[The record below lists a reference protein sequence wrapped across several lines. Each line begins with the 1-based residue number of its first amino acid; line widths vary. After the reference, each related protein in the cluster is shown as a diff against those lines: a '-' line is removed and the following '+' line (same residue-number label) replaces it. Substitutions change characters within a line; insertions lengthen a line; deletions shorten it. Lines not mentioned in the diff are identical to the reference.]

1 LQRRDLVALVVIG
14 TVIAGVMLSARPIP
28 VPPSTATA
36 STPTTA
42 PTPTLDV
49 PDSSSAPDL
58 GSLQEDIGSVLVV
71 SWRGPAISPDLL
83 SLLDDGRV
91 GGVLL
96 FASNFSGPAGLKALS
111 DSLQALASSA
121 CLDHPILVMLDQE
134 GGQVNRVQAD
144 FAPPSELVVGAGG
157 ADHVRMVERASAV
170 GLHQLGVGLN
180 LAPVAD
186 VRTNP
191 RDQVIGDR
199 SFGSNPAVVSP
210 LVGAAVQGLHEGGV
224 GATLKHFP
232 GLGGAAGDPH
242 VAIPTDPESEA
253 QWEQVQMPAFA
264 AGIAAGADA
273 VMTTAVYVPGL
284 GAGSMPAMFSA
295 PVVSRLRTQLG
306 FGGVIISDSVSIG
319 GIGARYSLPEATLL
333 ALAAGNDLVLLG
345 NGDPAYEGEA
355 MAAVRS
361 AVLSGRLDR
370 AALHES
376 ALRVNRLRDRWGR
389 RFTHCRAV
397 KAV

>member
-1 LQRRDLVALVVIG
+1 VTRARRYGLISLVVIVA
-14 TVIAGVMLSARPIP
+14 VIAGVILTTRPAAVPQPTAVVMSPAVETP
-28 VPPSTATA
+28 VPAT
-36 STPTTA
+36 
-42 PTPTLDV
+42 
-49 PDSSSAPDL
+49 SAPDL
-58 GSLQEDIGSVLVV
+58 GSLDDDIGSVLVA
-71 SWRGPAISPDLL
+71 SWRGTGIPSGVR

-96 FASNFSGPAGLKALS
+96 FASNFSGPEGLAALS
-111 DSLQALASSA
+111 DSLRALASSV
-121 CLDHPILVMLDQE
+121 CLDHPVLVMLDQE
-134 GGQVNRVQAD
+134 GGQVNRVQAS

-157 ADHVRMVERASAV
+157 AAHVREVERVSAE
-170 GLHQLGVGLN
+170 GLRRIGVGLN

-191 RDQVIGDR
+191 RDQVILDR
-199 SFGSNPAVVSP
+199 SFGSNPATVAP
-210 LVGAAVQGLHEGGV
+210 LVGAAVQGLHDGGV

-253 QWEQVQMPAFA
+253 QWERVQMPSFQ

-284 GAGSMPAMFSA
+284 GGGTTPAMFST

-306 FGGVIISDSVSIG
+306 FAGVIMSDSVSMG
-319 GIGARYSLPEATLL
+319 GIGARYSLPEATVV

-345 NGDPAYEGEA
+345 NGDPGYEAEA
-355 MAAVRS
+355 LAAVHA

-370 AALHES
+370 TRLHES
-376 ALRVNRLRDRWGR
+376 AMRVNELRDRWGR
-389 RFTHCRAV
+389 RFTHCRPV
-397 KAV
+397 KSV

>member
-1 LQRRDLVALVVIG
+1 MARGYRQDVIAFLVIGTVIG
-14 TVIAGVMLSARPIP
+14 TVIAGVMLSARPLQAPAPIAAAP
-28 VPPSTATA
+28 TLATA
-36 STPTTA
+36 SPE
-42 PTPTLDV
+42 V
-49 PDSSSAPDL
+49 PVSSSAPDL
-58 GSLQEDIGSVLVV
+58 GSLQEDVGSTLVV
-71 SWRGPAISPDLL
+71 SWRGTAISPELL

-96 FASNFSGPAGLKALS
+96 FASNFSGPAGLRTLS

-144 FAPPSELVVGAGG
+144 FAPPSELVAGAGG
-157 ADHVRMVERASAV
+157 AEHVRAVERASAV

-191 RDQVIGDR
+191 GDQVILDR
-199 SFGSNPAVVSP
+199 SFGSSPALVSP
-210 LVGAAVQGLHEGGV
+210 LVGAAVQGLHDGGV

-242 VAIPTDPESEA
+242 LAIPTDPESEA
-253 QWEQVQMPAFA
+253 QWERVQMPAFQ

-284 GAGSMPAMFSA
+284 GGGNTPAMFSA
-295 PVVSRLRTQLG
+295 PVVGRLRAQLG
-306 FGGVIISDSVSIG
+306 FGGVIMSDSVSI
-319 GIGARYSLPEATLL
+319 EASVPLS
-333 ALAAGNDLVLLG
+333 AAG
-345 NGDPAYEGEA
+345 GD
-355 MAAVRS
+355 RS
-361 AVLSGRLDR
+361 RT
-370 AALHES
+370 
-376 ALRVNRLRDRWGR
+376 GR
-389 RFTHCRAV
+389 R
-397 KAV
+397 K

>member
-1 LQRRDLVALVVIG
+1 
-14 TVIAGVMLSARPIP
+14 M
-28 VPPSTATA
+28 
-36 STPTTA
+36 A
-42 PTPTLDV
+42 PTPETTTTVEPPLA
-49 PDSSSAPDL
+49 SSAPDL
-58 GSLQEDIGSVLVV
+58 GSLQEDVGSVLVV
-71 SWRGPAISPDLL
+71 SWRGPAISTTLR

-96 FASNFSGPAGLKALS
+96 FASNFSGPEGVKALS
-111 DSLQALASSA
+111 DSMQALASTA
-121 CLDHPILVMLDQE
+121 CLDHPILVMLDEE
-134 GGQVNRVQAD
+134 GGQVNRVVAT
-144 FAPPSELVVGAGG
+144 FAPPSELVAGAGG
-157 ADHVRMVERASAV
+157 PDHVRAVERESGL

-199 SFGSNPAVVSP
+199 SFGSNSAMVSP

-253 QWEQVQMPAFA
+253 QWQRVQMPAFQ

-284 GAGSMPAMFSA
+284 GAGSVPAMFS
-295 PVVSRLRTQLG
+295 PTVVGRLRTQLG
-306 FGGVIISDSVSIG
+306 FGGVIISDSVSMG
-319 GIGARYSLPEATLL
+319 GIGARYSLPDATVL

-355 MAAVRS
+355 MAAVTA
-361 AVLSGRLDR
+361 AVLAGRLDR
-370 AALHES
+370 ALLHES
-376 ALRVNRLRDRWGR
+376 AMKVNRLRDRWGR
-389 RFTHCRAV
+389 RFTHCRSV
-397 KAV
+397 RTV